1 MLPFVVSGVYVVGG
15 GLTAGSMMVLLLFC
29 RLRVGQLVRPDSGD
43 KRRGLIQPRKGL
55 FINFPFPSCSVPDVL
70 ESNSCLVFQCG

>member
-29 RLRVGQLVRPDSGD
+29 RLRVGLVLPRFDGHLVKSG
-43 KRRGLIQPRKGL
+43 
-55 FINFPFPSCSVPDVL
+55 
-70 ESNSCLVFQCG
+70 